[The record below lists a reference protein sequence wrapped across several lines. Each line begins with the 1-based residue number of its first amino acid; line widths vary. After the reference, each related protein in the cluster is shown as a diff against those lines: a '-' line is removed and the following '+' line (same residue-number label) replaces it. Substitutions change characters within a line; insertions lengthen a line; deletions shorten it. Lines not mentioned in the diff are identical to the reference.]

1 MIQKYLISITII
13 SILALPCLAQT
24 GPSVENGLEDLGRE
38 SKPIGETIWQ
48 TVKTEFPKMIKRPWQ
63 DALTAWRMIFS
74 WVKSFW
80 NSYLSNW
87 FKIIWENLIYF
98 LGKEVEQRRPEI
110 EQEFIK
116 ETEEMKQDIPE
127 TTKSIKSLWERLKDL
142 VQ

>member
-1 MIQKYLISITII
+1 MFIKKYLISIAIITIF
-13 SILALPCLAQT
+13 ALPCLAQT
-24 GPSVENGLEDLGRE
+24 EPSTEDVFEDLGRE

-48 TVKTEFPKMIKRPWQ
+48 TVKTEFPKIIKRPWQ
-63 DALTAWRMIFS
+63 DALTAWKIIFN

-87 FKIIWENLIYF
+87 FKIIWENLVYF

-127 TTKSIKSLWERLKDL
+127 TTKSLWERFKGLI
-142 VQ
+142 Q